1 VTKDNQLQA
10 ARLQQQQLQRS
21 QGIAVVIALCALLAM
36 LAWRFFGVRR
46 LNRALAARNAEVE
59 AQRLA
64 LSDANQRLENQAHE
78 LYQAAITDPLTGV
91 FNRGQLLR
99 QLDARIADCAR
110 DGRELAVL
118 MIDFDH
124 FKQINDARG
133 HLFGDHVLVAGVQ
146 TLRQWLEPGDLL
158 GRYGGEEFVVAVADC
173 NLATVRTLAER
184 LRVRVAETLA
194 SFAPEL
200 TTIATISIGVAL
212 LSQLPRPVRLE
223 DLIDAADKAVYTAK
237 ANGRNRVI
245 NYAA

>member
-1 VTKDNQLQA
+1 LQA
-10 ARLQQQQLQRS
+10 VRLDQQQLQRT
-21 QGIAVVIALCALLAM
+21 QGIAVVVALCSLLGM

-46 LNRALAARNAEVE
+46 LNRALAARNTEIE
-59 AQRLA
+59 AQRAA

-91 FNRGQLLR
+91 FNRGHLLR

-110 DGRELAVL
+110 GGRELAVL

-173 NLATVRTLAER
+173 SLASVRTLAER

-194 SFAPEL
+194 AFAPEL
-200 TTIATISIGVAL
+200 AAIATISIGVAL
-212 LSQLPRPVRLE
+212 LSQLPSPVRLE
-223 DLIDAADKAVYTAK
+223 DLIEAADKAVYTAK